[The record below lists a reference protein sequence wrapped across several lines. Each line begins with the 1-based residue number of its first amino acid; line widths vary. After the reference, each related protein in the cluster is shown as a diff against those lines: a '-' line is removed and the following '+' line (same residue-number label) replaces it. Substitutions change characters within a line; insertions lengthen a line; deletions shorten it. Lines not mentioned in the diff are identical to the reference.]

1 MTNVPSD
8 FQAPKKAKKTKKVL
22 LIILCVLLALLLL
35 LTGTFFALREIGRH
49 RLLKDNTA
57 ASVPEELVDLVDEI
71 GTEIIYNG
79 QKYDRNENIV
89 SILLMGVD
97 KDSIQDNKN
106 YGSNGQADVLIATTI
121 DTKTGKICMIPLSR
135 ESMVEVDV
143 YSLEGTKGKTEIQQ
157 ICLAYAYGR
166 TGEESCANVMRSA
179 GRMLCGI
186 EFDSYV
192 AMDIEGIKALTKVV
206 GGIEVVSIE
215 SFGEGTSAVKEGEK
229 LLLTEKNVDQYIRS
243 RKYDVNANNRR
254 MQRQKQFMNAFI
266 NKAGNMV
273 VKDFKKLTAFYNAAK
288 PYTVSDLG
296 LPEITY
302 LASCMLTTNIGNSI
316 EYISIEGEMREG
328 AEYTEFYPDV
338 NSLFEAVLRAY
349 YVPAE

>member
-1 MTNVPSD
+1 MTDAPSE
-8 FQAPKKAKKTKKVL
+8 FERAGKGKKTKKVL
-22 LIILCVLLALLLL
+22 LIVLCVLLALLVLL
-35 LTGTFFALREIGRH
+35 VGTFFALREIGRR

-57 ASVPEELVDLVDEI
+57 ASVPEEIMDIVDEI
-71 GTEIIYNG
+71 GTEITYKG

-89 SILLMGVD
+89 SLLLMGVD
-97 KDSIQDNKN
+97 KENIQDNKN

-135 ESMVEVDV
+135 ESMVEVDI
-143 YSLEGTKGKTEIQQ
+143 YSVEGTKSKTEIQQ

-166 TGEESCANVMRSA
+166 SGEESCANVLRSA

-186 EFDSYV
+186 ELDSYI
-192 AMDIEGIKALTKVV
+192 AMDMEGIKALTGVV

-215 SFGEGTSAVKEGEK
+215 SFGDGSSAIKEGEK
-229 LLLTEKNVDQYIRS
+229 LLLTKDNVDRYIRG
-243 RKYDVNANNRR
+243 RETDMLANNRR

-273 VKDFKKLTAFYNAAK
+273 LKDFKKLTSFYNAAK

-302 LASCMLTTNIGNSI
+302 LASCMLTADIGNSI

-328 AEYTEFYPDV
+328 AEHTEFYPDV
-338 NSLFEAVLRAY
+338 NSLFEAVLKAY
-349 YVPAE
+349 YVPVE